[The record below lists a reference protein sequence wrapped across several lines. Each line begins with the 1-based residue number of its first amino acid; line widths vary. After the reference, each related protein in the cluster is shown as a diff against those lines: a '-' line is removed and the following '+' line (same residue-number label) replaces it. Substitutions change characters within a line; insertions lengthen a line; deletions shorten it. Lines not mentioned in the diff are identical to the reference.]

1 MRKYSLILVLAALAI
16 YSVKSQFGLDYRN
29 YFGLAIRSQK
39 FSQPPEQCLSDGSLC
54 KYMTDCCSLHCSH
67 GSWISPNE
75 CAPSF
80 CGCPQPPWSTEPPY
94 DNCLDFHD
102 YCSNDRQ
109 CCSGFC
115 YQQSSAR
122 GCWYPPCIPCD

>member
-16 YSVKSQFGLDYRN
+16 NSVKSQFGLDYRN

-39 FSQPPEQCLSDGSLC
+39 FSQPPEQCLPDGSL
-54 KYMTDCCSLHCSH
+54 
-67 GSWISPNE
+67 WNE

-94 DNCLDFHD
+94 DDCLDFRN